1 MSILARATSNEHK
14 WNGAEVY
21 TRYAKDEVPVTVK
34 LMAERAAIFH
44 LGLEEGYD
52 QKNAKLTSTKIAS
65 RRKQTLVRAT
75 YDDKTIGESRV
86 ATILVL
92 SDSMGRVNLVVADGE
107 PEVNKLSFVE
117 NPNKSAE
124 ELQHQFPTA
133 YVVQMRHLMS
143 DSLKRINQLETKRS
157 LKDITEAFSDFA
169 VQKGL
174 SIDSLA
180 DPDHTLP
187 DTIRTI
193 LSLDI
198 NSKIHHLV
206 LEYLDNPEQ
215 EHFKEIEA
223 LVKEANSLNAAFSFG
238 GTGRMI
244 HRKIVDCLDQVFENL
259 KQPTVLYI
267 TNLISLAD
275 WLRIYIDKTSIE
287 NQAFPMYQEFLKNPK
302 GKLKAMI
309 PVFQWLNFEVPNV

>member
-1 MSILARATSNEHK
+1 
-14 WNGAEVY
+14 
-21 TRYAKDEVPVTVK
+21 
-34 LMAERAAIFH
+34 
-44 LGLEEGYD
+44 
-52 QKNAKLTSTKIAS
+52 
-65 RRKQTLVRAT
+65 
-75 YDDKTIGESRV
+75 
-86 ATILVL
+86 
-92 SDSMGRVNLVVADGE
+92 
-107 PEVNKLSFVE
+107 
-117 NPNKSAE
+117 
-124 ELQHQFPTA
+124 
-133 YVVQMRHLMS
+133 MRHLMS

-157 LKDITEAFSDFA
+157 LKDITEAFSEFA

-215 EHFKEIEA
+215 ENFKEIEA
-223 LVKEANSLNAAFSFG
+223 LVKEANSLNATFSFG
-238 GTGRMI
+238 GTGRMV
-244 HRKIVDCLDQVFENL
+244 HRKIVECLDQVFENL

-275 WLRIYIDKTSIE
+275 WLHIYIDKTSIE
-287 NQAFPMYQEFLKNPK
+287 NQAFPMFQEFKKNPK

-309 PVFQWLNFEVPNV
+309 PVFQWLNFEVGNV

>member
-1 MSILARATSNEHK
+1 MN
-14 WNGAEVY
+14 
-21 TRYAKDEVPVTVK
+21 D
-34 LMAERAAIFH
+34 
-44 LGLEEGYD
+44 
-52 QKNAKLTSTKIAS
+52 KLTSTKIAS

-75 YDDKTIGESRV
+75 YEDKSIGDSRV
-86 ATILVL
+86 TTILVL
-92 SDSMGRVNLVVADGE
+92 SDSMGRVNLVVTEGE

-117 NPNKSAE
+117 NPNMSAE

-169 VQKGL
+169 VAKGL

-206 LEYLDNPEQ
+206 LEYLETPEQ
-215 EHFKEIEA
+215 SHFAAIEK
-223 LVKEANSLNAAFSFG
+223 LVKEANALNATFSFG

-244 HRKIVDCLDQVFENL
+244 HRKIVDCLDEVFESL
-259 KQPTVLYI
+259 KQSTILYI

-275 WLRIYIDKTSIE
+275 WLHIYIDKTSIE
-287 NQAFPMYQEFLKNPK
+287 NQAFPKFQEFRKNPK
-302 GKLKAMI
+302 GKLKALI
-309 PVFQWLNFEVPNV
+309 PVFQWLNFEVPSV